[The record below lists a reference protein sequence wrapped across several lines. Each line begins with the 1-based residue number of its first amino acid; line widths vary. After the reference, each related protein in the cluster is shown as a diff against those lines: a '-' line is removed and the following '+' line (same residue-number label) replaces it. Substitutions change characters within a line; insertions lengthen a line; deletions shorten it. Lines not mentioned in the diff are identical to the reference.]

1 MTSLPSQVLSLFRS
15 MPRSNGP
22 LAASNQRSNQ
32 RSLLLPLL
40 FAVAV
45 PLLALTGCADKHIGR
60 PCSTGLPNDDRNTAS
75 VNAQALECP
84 SRICLLPARTS
95 PTATAGPMCTD
106 YCGGDDD
113 CSDGEKF
120 HPQNNPNGCKTG
132 FKCRTPIG
140 RLENPIACKRVC
152 VCNDFLMGEEGDV
165 PPASCQ

>member
-15 MPRSNGP
+15 ISRSNGP
-22 LAASNQRSNQ
+22 LAGSNPGSNH

-40 FAVAV
+40 FAVAM
-45 PLLALTGCADKHIGR
+45 PLLPVAGCADKHIGR
-60 PCSTGLPNDDRNTAS
+60 PCSTGLPDENPNTAS

-95 PTATAGPMCTD
+95 PTATGGPMCTD
-106 YCGGDDD
+106 YCSGDDD

-120 HPQNNPNGCKTG
+120 HPQNNPKGCRTS

-152 VCNDFLMGEEGDV
+152 VCGDFLETNDVDV
-165 PPASCQ
+165 PPASCK